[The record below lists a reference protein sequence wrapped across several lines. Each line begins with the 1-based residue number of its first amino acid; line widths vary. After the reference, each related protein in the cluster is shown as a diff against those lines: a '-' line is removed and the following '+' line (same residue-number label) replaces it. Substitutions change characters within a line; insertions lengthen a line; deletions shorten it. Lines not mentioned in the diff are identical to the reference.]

1 MFSKLLRKV
10 SKASKSSKTPLT
22 RFRMEMLETRQ
33 MMAGDVAASVVN
45 GNLYINEALGQ
56 SGLDNGV
63 RVFQVSPGVVRVQGA
78 ENNGD
83 GSTSLVNGHQ
93 YQDFMISGDLNVN
106 LGAGHDRLHIGFDGG
121 SSAPNFN
128 NVNINM
134 AAPDLVIAQ
143 KTQVAKG
150 GLGAVGGVFNYPD
163 NDQVFGWGFNARGA
177 VSVNTG
183 VGNDWVF
190 ISNALIGDGLGADNL
205 TINTGAGADTAS
217 IKGTT
222 LLGNLRIQTYANV
235 NENDA
240 DTVWMDSALDSS
252 FNVRPT
258 YVTGD
263 VSVYTGGGNDFFMLG
278 DSSDPYFTG
287 LGFMT
292 NGYFQ
297 AYLGAGD
304 DIVDVSAA
312 KFGNGPEHW
321 SNLLL
326 YTGAGADDV
335 TVDFDRSLIAVGDP
349 MPEING
355 SLIIQTYDSLAETD
369 ADKVTIPIGQIG
381 FATYIWLGGGDD
393 QFSLTAG
400 NWGSYVIVDAGAGND
415 TGFAAGFL
423 YETAEIRMGEGNDNM
438 TIAHLRAKKLT
449 LDGGAG
455 VDSLRRLSP
464 SAVDQLFQT
473 GWEYINGRPQWV
485 LDNVYSVQSASLAA
499 R

>member
-1 MFSKLLRKV
+1 MFSKLLRKCSKV
-10 SKASKSSKTPLT
+10 SKRSTSLPS

-45 GNLYINEALGQ
+45 GNLYISEALGQ

-63 RVFQVSPGVVRVQGA
+63 RVFQVSPGVVRVMGA

-83 GSTSLVNGHQ
+83 GSTSLVNGQ
-93 YQDFMISGDLNVN
+93 QFQDFMITGDLNVS
-106 LGAGHDRLHIGFDGG
+106 LGAGHDRLHLGFDGA

-134 AAPDLVIAQ
+134 AAPELVIAQ

-150 GLGAVGGVFNYPD
+150 GVGGVFNPPD

-190 ISNALIGDGLGADNL
+190 IGNSFIGDGAGVDNL

-222 LLGNLRIQTYANV
+222 LLGHLRIQTYANV

-263 VSVYTGGGNDFFMLG
+263 VSVYTGAGADFLMLG
-278 DSSDPYFTG
+278 DSTDPYFTG
-287 LGFMT
+287 IGFMT
-292 NGYFQ
+292 NSNFQ

-304 DIVDVSAA
+304 DVVDISGA
-312 KFGNGPEHW
+312 KFGNGPSHW

-326 YTGAGADDV
+326 YTGTGADDV
-335 TVDFDRSLIAVGDP
+335 TVDFASSLIAVGDP

-355 SLIIQTYDSLAETD
+355 SVIIQTYDSLSETD
-369 ADKVTIPIGQIG
+369 ADKVTIPIGQVG

-438 TIAHLRAKKLT
+438 TIAHLRAKKLI
-449 LDGGAG
+449 LDGGNG

-473 GWEYINGRPQWV
+473 GWEYINGRPIWM
-485 LDNVYSVQSASLAA
+485 LDMAYDLSSATLAA

>member
-1 MFSKLLRKV
+1 MFSNLLRKR
-10 SKASKSSKTPLT
+10 SKPAKSLKALPP

-45 GNLYINEALGQ
+45 GNLYISEALGQ
-56 SGLDNGV
+56 TGLDNGV
-63 RVFQVSPGVVRVQGA
+63 RVFQVSPGVVRVMGA

-83 GSTSLVNGHQ
+83 GSVSRVNGQ
-93 YQDFMISGDLNVN
+93 QFQDFMITGDLNVN
-106 LGAGHDRLHIGFDGG
+106 LGAGHDRLHLGFDGG
-121 SSAPNFN
+121 ASAPSFN

-134 AAPDLVIAQ
+134 AAPELVIAQ

-150 GLGAVGGVFNYPD
+150 GLGGVGGVFNAPD

-177 VSVNTG
+177 ASVNTG

-190 ISNALIGDGLGADNL
+190 ISNSNIGDGLGADNL

-263 VSVYTGGGNDFFMLG
+263 VSVYTGGGNDFLMLG
-278 DSSDPYFTG
+278 DSTDPYFTG

-297 AYLGAGD
+297 GYLGAGD
-304 DIVDVSAA
+304 DVVDVSAA
-312 KFGNGPEHW
+312 KFGNGPAHW
-321 SNLLL
+321 SNLVL

-335 TVDFDRSLIAVGDP
+335 TVDFDSSLIAVGDP

-438 TIAHLRAKKLT
+438 TLAHLRAKKLT
-449 LDGGAG
+449 LDGGNG
-455 VDSLRRLSP
+455 VDRLTRTSP
-464 SAVDQLFQT
+464 SAVDQLFQS
-473 GWEYINGRPQWV
+473 GWEYVNGRPTW
-485 LDNVYSVQSASLAA
+485 LDDLVFDSNIAVTA
-499 R
+499 RR

>member
-1 MFSKLLRKV
+1 MFSKLLRRRPNKPT
-10 SKASKSSKTPLT
+10 SSAPS
-22 RFRMEMLETRQ
+22 RFRMEMLENRQ

-45 GNLYINEALGQ
+45 GNLYINEALG
-56 SGLDNGV
+56 STGLDNGV
-63 RVFQVSPGVVRVQGA
+63 RIYQVSPGIVRVQGA
-78 ENNGD
+78 EANNND
-83 GSTSLVNGHQ
+83 GSLSRINGQ
-93 YQDFMISGDLNVN
+93 LYQDFAISGDLNVN
-106 LGAGHDRLHIGFDGG
+106 LGAGNDRLHLGFDGG
-121 SSAPNFN
+121 SSAPSFN

-143 KTQVAKG
+143 KAQVAKG
-150 GLGAVGGVFNYPD
+150 GIGGVGGAFDPPD
-163 NDQVFGWGFNARGA
+163 ADQFFGWGFNARGA
-177 VSVNTG
+177 VNVNTG

-190 ISNALIGDGLGADNL
+190 ISNSFLGDGLGDDNL

-240 DTVWMDSALDSS
+240 DMVWMDSALDSS
-252 FNVRPT
+252 FNTRPT

-263 VSVYTGGGNDFFMLG
+263 VSIYTGGGADNLWLG
-278 DSSDPYFTG
+278 DSTDPYFTG
-287 LGFMT
+287 IGFMT
-292 NGYFQ
+292 NSNFQ

-304 DIVDVSAA
+304 DVVDISAA
-312 KFGNGPEHW
+312 KFGNGPTHW

-335 TVDFDRSLIAVGDP
+335 TVDFDSSLIDVGDP

-369 ADKVTIPIGQIG
+369 ADKVTIPIGQVG

-400 NWGSYVIVDAGAGND
+400 NWGGYVIVDAGAGND

-485 LDNVYSVQSASLAA
+485 LDNVYSVQSATLAKH
-499 R
+499 